1 MMQTLRHIVGRAGE
15 ARGGREWLAGGGY
28 SAWPHCSMLW
38 SVQMACH
45 GIFLGQ
51 VGASKYVWWLKGGV
65 KKREGALDALVSQWS
80 EEGIRRKV
88 KKG

>member
-1 MMQTLRHIVGRAGE
+1 MTQTSRRIAGRAGE

-28 SAWPHCSMLW
+28 SAWTHCSALW

-51 VGASKYVWWLKGGV
+51 VGAAKFVWLLEGVVEKGG
-65 KKREGALDALVSQWS
+65 GALDALGGHWS
-80 EEGIRRKV
+80 EEG
-88 KKG
+88 G